1 MWYMYMCMSMCMHT
15 EVLEKHKV
23 PLDGR
28 RRCGT
33 RWVRRGWRW
42 CAYIYPDLQGS
53 RACRQLLVR
62 SMLLALGV
70 PLLLL
75 LALVLWLLLAL
86 ASQLYRVRRH
96 LCLSPPAT
104 AAPD

>member
-1 MWYMYMCMSMCMHT
+1 MG
-15 EVLEKHKV
+15 LAR
-23 PLDGR
+23 DGR
-28 RRCGT
+28 GWMARVRLVVGVQYIIRGGLCRSVVPRNFASSSQFPTVCGS
-33 RWVRRGWRW
+33 
-42 CAYIYPDLQGS
+42 P
-53 RACRQLLVR
+53 
-62 SMLLALGV
+62 MLLALGA

>member
-1 MWYMYMCMSMCMHT
+1 MPRAWSPELCKFVAIPNS
-15 EVLEKHKV
+15 
-23 PLDGR
+23 
-28 RRCGT
+28 CGS
-33 RWVRRGWRW
+33 
-42 CAYIYPDLQGS
+42 P
-53 RACRQLLVR
+53 
-62 SMLLALGV
+62 MLLALGA

-86 ASQLYRVRRH
+86 VSQLYRVRRH

>member
-1 MWYMYMCMSMCMHT
+1 MHT

-33 RWVRRGWRW
+33 RVGV
-42 CAYIYPDLQGS
+42 AYIYPDLQGS